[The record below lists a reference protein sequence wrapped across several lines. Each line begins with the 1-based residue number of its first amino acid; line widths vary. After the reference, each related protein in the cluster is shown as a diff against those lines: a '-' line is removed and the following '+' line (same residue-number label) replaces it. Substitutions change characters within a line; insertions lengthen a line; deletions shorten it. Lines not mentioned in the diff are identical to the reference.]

1 MHLGAICRTPN
12 EKTSAGS
19 PYGRS
24 DSTSG
29 ARYRAEPMQAVGRG
43 DPSLS
48 SRAVPK
54 SQSLHLRRSVEIWN
68 GDRNGDR
75 WRFGWRSVEI
85 WMEIR
90 RSWDGDRD
98 GDRGRSV
105 SSPPPRLAI
114 NSNQWHTEWQ
124 SSGTLM
130 AINGTEWE
138 SSGMSSPPRVKRTVC
153 ARRREHWVA

>member
-54 SQSLHLRRSVEIWN
+54 SQSLHLWRSMEIW
-68 GDRNGDR
+68 NGDR

-85 WMEIR
+85 WMEIGGVGMEIGMEIG
-90 RSWDGDRD
+90 GDL
-98 GDRGRSV
+98 S
-105 SSPPPRLAI
+105 
-114 NSNQWHTEWQ
+114 
-124 SSGTLM
+124 
-130 AINGTEWE
+130 
-138 SSGMSSPPRVKRTVC
+138 
-153 ARRREHWVA
+153 RRRRLD

>member
-54 SQSLHLRRSVEIWN
+54 SQSLHLRRSVEIWMEIG
-68 GDRNGDR
+68 GDLDGDR
-75 WRFGWRSVEI
+75 WRFGWRSGGVG
-85 WMEIR
+85 MEIGMEIG
-90 RSWDGDRD
+90 GDL
-98 GDRGRSV
+98 S
-105 SSPPPRLAI
+105 
-114 NSNQWHTEWQ
+114 
-124 SSGTLM
+124 
-130 AINGTEWE
+130 
-138 SSGMSSPPRVKRTVC
+138 
-153 ARRREHWVA
+153 RRRRLD